1 MEQEDEARRL
11 QERNGDREVA
21 GPLRGLPL
29 PDGSLFLPLLE
40 LRDHD
45 REDLHDDRRRDVGH
59 DAQREERELREC
71 LTAEQCQ
78 EGEDATLLGLLLDR
92 VDRVLIDAGRREVR
106 TQPIDRQHEDRE
118 QDLVAKVRHLHDV
131 PDRRPHRALQR
142 KDDQRRHGSRRA
154 GRNDPADSAGGSVR
168 CLAEVP
174 KRRKPPRNEGANLSG
189 GGLGHEGPSGWCG
202 RCRGRPDGRRT
213 ACRGPRRFRRRR

>member
-11 QERNGDREVA
+11 QERNGDREVT

-213 ACRGPRRFRRRR
+213 ACRGPRQFRRRR